1 MFYFVIF
8 VIVYVLL
15 TDKSKIN
22 CMQMLIV
29 IYHYFSFK
37 TAIVFVICVIAHTAT
52 DIYGVT
58 DPML

>member
-15 TDKSKIN
+15 KDKSKIN

-37 TAIVFVICVIAHTAT
+37 TAIVFVCVIAHTAT